1 MLFFQTRFFW
11 KCLAIIGLVANS
23 AYSQTLGQL
32 VSAAIASHPSSKGQ
46 QALVQSA
53 QSGVEGARWQFYPT
67 PSVSLETVSA
77 STTDRAYQ
85 GDNRVVIARL
95 QQPLWAGGRLTAG
108 MDKAQASL
116 QSNQA
121 SLEETRLQLA
131 LRVIQAYGDWLSAHG
146 KRLANEKSLVTHTKL
161 QEQVLRR
168 LGEGASAESDLTLA
182 VSRLEAIAAD
192 ASASRAQQEVALA
205 KLGQLLGQKV
215 EGPLLAKTIA
225 PPRSA
230 AGTLQDILDSALAY
244 NPTLAKSKAQAQ
256 VQETTVRERRA
267 DLSPEI
273 FARIE
278 RQYGNY
284 SYLDTAPENRVFLG
298 VSTRLGA
305 GLSTMSNIEAA
316 LKQHAAALAEVE
328 VQTRTVSEQVLSDY
342 AVAASIAGRIKATL
356 ASLAAAQDVALS
368 YDRQYLA
375 GRKTWLDV
383 MNAARELAQTE
394 AQLADLQ
401 STHVVVTWRLAAYTQ
416 GVQALVSEAN

>member
-1 MLFFQTRFFW
+1 M
-11 KCLAIIGLVANS
+11 AN
-23 AYSQTLGQL
+23 
-32 VSAAIASHPSSKGQ
+32 
-46 QALVQSA
+46 
-53 QSGVEGARWQFYPT
+53 
-67 PSVSLETVSA
+67 
-77 STTDRAYQ
+77 
-85 GDNRVVIARL
+85 
-95 QQPLWAGGRLTAG
+95 
-108 MDKAQASL
+108 
-116 QSNQA
+116 
-121 SLEETRLQLA
+121 
-131 LRVIQAYGDWLSAHG
+131 
-146 KRLANEKSLVTHTKL
+146 
-161 QEQVLRR
+161 
-168 LGEGASAESDLTLA
+168 
-182 VSRLEAIAAD
+182 
-192 ASASRAQQEVALA
+192 
-205 KLGQLLGQKV
+205 
-215 EGPLLAKTIA
+215 
-225 PPRSA
+225 
-230 AGTLQDILDSALAY
+230 
-244 NPTLAKSKAQAQ
+244 NPTLAKTKAQAQ

-305 GLSTMSNIEAA
+305 GLSTMSNMEAA

-328 VQTRTVSEQVLSDY
+328 VQTRSVSEQVLSDY

>member
-1 MLFFQTRFFW
+1 MALSYLKFFSLGLFLLLPPFSHAQR
-11 KCLAIIGLVANS
+11 LEQLINSSLV
-23 AYSQTLGQL
+23 
-32 VSAAIASHPSSKGQ
+32 SHPSSQGQ

-53 QSGVEGARWQFYPT
+53 QAGVEGARWQFYPT
-67 PSVSLETVSA
+67 PSLSVETVNA

-85 GDNRVVIARL
+85 GDNRVVIARI

-116 QSNQA
+116 VSNQA
-121 SLEETRLQLA
+121 SFDEMRLQLA

-146 KRLANEKSLVTHTKL
+146 KGLANEKSLLTHKKL
-161 QEQVLRR
+161 QEQVQRR

-182 VSRLEAIAAD
+182 ISRLEAVTAEV
-192 ASASRAQQEVALA
+192 SASRAQQEVALA
-205 KLGQLLGQKV
+205 RLGQLLGSKV
-215 EGPLLAKTIA
+215 DGSLLYQNLAA
-225 PPRSA
+225 PRSV
-230 AGTLQDILDSALAY
+230 AGTLQDLLDMALSN
-244 NPTLAKSKAQAQ
+244 NPTLAKAKAQAQ

-316 LKQHAAALAEVE
+316 LKQHAAALAEVD
-328 VQTRTVSEQVLSDY
+328 VQTRTINEQVLSDY
-342 AVAASIAGRIKATL
+342 AQASSIDARIKATVS
-356 ASLAAAQDVALS
+356 SLAAAKDVAFS

-394 AQLADLQ
+394 AQLVELQ
-401 STHVVVTWRLAAYTQ
+401 SIHVVVTWRLAAYTQ
-416 GVQALVSEAN
+416 GVQALMSEAN